1 MSARCGGELANVIRG
16 ETTMAENHGTD
27 SNSNFR
33 AHTRRAVLG
42 AAAAVGV
49 LVPAAPALA
58 ARKGE
63 HQPAR
68 PALAGAGA
76 EVDARPAASA
86 TATGAAAD
94 GPELWGTSRSGHGA
108 GVRGN
113 GRWGVIGEGTHTGV
127 TGGGFVG
134 VRGKASIVQGDERGV
149 GVWAEADT
157 PGSTALR
164 ADGPSE
170 FNGIT
175 RFARSGVVSIPR
187 GSASVTVPGV
197 SLTADTAILATLQ
210 DRVTGLYLHAVET
223 DAAQGSFTIFLSK
236 AAGRQVRIGW
246 FALG

>member
-1 MSARCGGELANVIRG
+1 
-16 ETTMAENHGTD
+16 MAENHD
-27 SNSNFR
+27 IESRNNAHR
-33 AHTRRAVLG
+33 HTRRAILG
-42 AAAAVGV
+42 VAATVGM

-58 ARKGE
+58 ARNSGRR
-63 HQPAR
+63 PAR
-68 PALAGAGA
+68 PALADAGA
-76 EVDARPAASA
+76 EQVAARPAPA
-86 TATGAAAD
+86 TAVRAAAD
-94 GPELWGTSRSGHGA
+94 GPEVWGTSRSGHGA

-113 GRWGVIGEGTHTGV
+113 GRLGVIGEGTHTGV

-170 FNGIT
+170 FNGVT
-175 RFARSGVVSIPR
+175 KFARSGVVSIPR

-197 SLTADTAILATLQ
+197 SLTAETAILATLQ
-210 DRVTGLYLHAVET
+210 DRVAGLYLHAVET
-223 DAAQGSFTIFLSK
+223 DAAQGSFTVFLSK
-236 AAGRQVRIGW
+236 APGREVRIGW

>member
-1 MSARCGGELANVIRG
+1 
-16 ETTMAENHGTD
+16 MADNHDTE
-27 SNSNFR
+27 SHNNAQR
-33 AHTRRAVLG
+33 HTRRAILG
-42 AAAAVGV
+42 VAATVGM

-58 ARKGE
+58 ARNSE
-63 HQPAR
+63 RQPAR

-76 EVDARPAASA
+76 EQVDARPAGSVAAARA
-86 TATGAAAD
+86 TAD
-94 GPELWGTSRSGHGA
+94 GPEVWGTSGTGHGT

-134 VRGKASIVQGDERGV
+134 VRGKASIVRGEERGV

-170 FNGIT
+170 FNGVT
-175 RFARSGVVSIPR
+175 KFARSGVVSIPR

-197 SLTADTAILATLQ
+197 SLAADTAILATLQ
-210 DRVTGLYLHAVET
+210 DRVAGLYLHAVET

-236 AAGRQVRIGW
+236 APGRDVRIGW